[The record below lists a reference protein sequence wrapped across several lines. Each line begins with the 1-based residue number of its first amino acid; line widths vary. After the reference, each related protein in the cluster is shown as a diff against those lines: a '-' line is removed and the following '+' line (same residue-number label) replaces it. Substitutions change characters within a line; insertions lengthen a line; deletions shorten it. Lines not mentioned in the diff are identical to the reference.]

1 MSPLRSAG
9 QSTWKRVMSLDQ
21 AILLKVRRLES
32 AMMTRCMRRFTRLGD
47 PPSWVVFGLAVAA
60 VGGARYAWLLAL
72 GGGFAVCCS
81 QVLKRV
87 FCRVRPSKGIRG
99 FAALADVPDAFSFPS
114 GHTAAAFGVA
124 VALAGEGSGI
134 ALLTLVLAFGISVS
148 RIYLGA
154 HYPLDVAAGV
164 LVGAGAG
171 LGARLLV
178 DGFHLIELL
187 GYSSVLLISAQTG
200 F

>member
-1 MSPLRSAG
+1 MSSLRDAG
-9 QSTWKRVMSLDQ
+9 QETWKRVVSVDQ

-47 PPSWVVFGLAVAA
+47 PLSWVVFGLAIGA
-60 VGGARYAWLLAL
+60 VGGARYAWLLGL
-72 GGGFAVCCS
+72 GAGVAVAVS
-81 QVLKRV
+81 QILKRL
-87 FCRVRPSKGIRG
+87 FCRPRPTCGIRG
-99 FAALADVPDAFSFPS
+99 FAALADIPDAFSFPS

-134 ALLTLVLAFGISVS
+134 ALLTLALAFGIAIS

-154 HYPLDVAAGV
+154 HYPLDVAFGV

-171 LGARLLV
+171 LAARLLV
-178 DGFHLIELL
+178 DGFHVIALL
-187 GYSSVLLISAQTG
+187 GYSSVMLISAG
-200 F
+200 VGG